1 MANDLAALKARIAAE
16 LLRSDLTTQIAN
28 AINDAIVIYQKE
40 RFRFSDSDP
49 ANPAT
54 FNTVVDREI
63 YDSND
68 NPYIG
73 SLYKIDRL
81 YILIG
86 NTQQA
91 ILPEQPRV
99 VRLYNQN
106 TMKGQPSWYAMEGN
120 KMILSPIPS
129 DVWTITIEAFRNVA
143 APADDAEAN
152 NPWMVDAEQLIR
164 ARAKYEIALHVT
176 RNQMMAAAMSPDP
189 PAPGQP
195 MGAAYRAWKMLK
207 SDANRYSSVAGRI
220 RPMAF

>member
-1 MANDLAALKARIAAE
+1 MAGTLSDMKSRIAAE
-16 LLRSDLTTQIAN
+16 ILRSDLTTQIAN

-54 FNTVVDREI
+54 FNTVVDREV
-63 YDSND
+63 YDSTD

-106 TMKGQPSWYAMEGN
+106 TMKGQVSWYAYEGD
-120 KMILSPIPS
+120 KLILSPIPS

-143 APADDAEAN
+143 APADDTEAN
-152 NPWMVDAEQLIR
+152 NPWMVQAEQLIR

-176 RNQMMAAAMSPDP
+176 RNPMMAAAMSPDP
-189 PAPGQP
+189 PGPGQP
-195 MGAAYRAWKMLK
+195 MGAAYRAWRMLK
-207 SDANRYSSVAGRI
+207 AETARVTSVGRI